1 MRIGE
6 LLVAAGMIT
15 REQLDAALAE
25 QASAGGRIGE
35 LLVRRG
41 FVTEHEL
48 TQILSNQVSVAWVS
62 LDHVEFTREL
72 LSLVPPDVA
81 LELNLLP
88 VLFRMEKKQKILY
101 VAVDDPTH
109 LPAMERIAQL
119 TGMNVRP
126 VVAPASE
133 IRRAIRQHYFGESN
147 A

>member
-1 MRIGE
+1 M
-6 LLVAAGMIT
+6 
-15 REQLDAALAE
+15 
-25 QASAGGRIGE
+25 
-35 LLVRRG
+35 LVRRG

-101 VAVDDPTH
+101 V
-109 LPAMERIAQL
+109 
-119 TGMNVRP
+119 
-126 VVAPASE
+126 
-133 IRRAIRQHYFGESN
+133 
-147 A
+147 